1 MKKIYSLIFL
11 IGCLAFSCKKDNSL
25 LGVDVLPEGDAVNT
39 TVSDT
44 STLQLFTIKQDSTR
58 SFNELEKYIGHHM
71 DPYFGQTN
79 ATILTRMVIPNNAS
93 NISFGE
99 DPQVVSAE
107 IVLAVAING
116 VIGDTAAKLTYKVHQ
131 LNSALETSKVYY
143 TNFKNYTINS
153 TPVADH
159 TGAITIINGKVY
171 LKIPVSPAFAQSI
184 VSNPTYLVNNSTFI
198 NTYKGLLI
206 NAIGTNLNPSGNS
219 GILLKIDMNN
229 AETGLFVYYQ
239 NGTPASTKT
248 TLSYRFAF
256 SGEESV
262 RVNTVQYDPFN
273 GGNIFLRKQLAGDSL
288 AGAQNVFLKGLG
300 NMRIRVKLP
309 YLHKYTEKQSIA
321 VARALLT
328 VKLDQGI
335 NGTSIPV
342 PPSLALLTMDSTGKE
357 LLVTDQLNSNLVSR
371 YDGYYN
377 TTNKTYSFDIS
388 RHIQS
393 ILNGKQKNYGFYL
406 VMADPS
412 PFQAIRR
419 DNFGQRLILG
429 GTQHPVYKP
438 EFKLTYVPFNK

>member
-11 IGCLAFSCKKDNSL
+11 IGCIVISCKKDNSL

-39 TVSDT
+39 IVSDT
-44 STLQLFTIKQDSTR
+44 STIQLFTIKQDSTR
-58 SFNELEKYIGHHM
+58 SFNELEKFIGHHM

-79 ATILTRMVIPNNAS
+79 ATIITRMVIPNNAS

-99 DPQVVSAE
+99 DPQVVNAE
-107 IVLAVAING
+107 IVLAVSANG
-116 VIGDTAAKLTYKVHQ
+116 IIGDTASKLTYNVHQ
-131 LNSALETSKVYY
+131 LNTSLETSKIYY
-143 TNFKNYTINS
+143 TNFKGYSINA
-153 TPVADH
+153 TPIANH
-159 TGAITIINGKVY
+159 TSGITLANGKVY
-171 LKIPVSPAFAQSI
+171 LKIPVNPAFAQSI
-184 VSNPTYLVNNSTFI
+184 ISNPNYLVNNSAFI

-206 NAIGTNLNPSGNS
+206 KAAGTNLNPSGNS
-219 GILLKIDMNN
+219 GMLLKIDMNS
-229 AETGLFVYYQ
+229 AETGFYVYYQ

-262 RVNTVQYDPFN
+262 RLNTVQYDPFN

-300 NMRIRVKLP
+300 NMRIRLKLP
-309 YLHKYTEKQSIA
+309 YLHKYTEKQAIA
-321 VARALLT
+321 VSRALVV
-328 VKLDQGI
+328 VKVDQGI

-342 PPSLALLTMDSTGKE
+342 PPTLALLTMDSTGRE
-357 LLVTDQLNSNLVSR
+357 LLVTDQLNTSLVSR

-388 RHIQS
+388 RHIQG
-393 ILNGKQKNYGFYL
+393 ILSGKQKNYGFYL

-429 GTQHPVYKP
+429 GAQHPVYKP
-438 EFKLTYVPFNK
+438 EFRLTYVPFNK